1 MASNI
6 LVVDDEESIRQALL
20 GVLGDEG
27 FNVFLAKDGY
37 DALQMVK
44 EKLPDVV
51 LLDIWMQGI
60 DGIEVLKSLK
70 KQYPTLAVIMISG
83 HGTIETAVKATKLG
97 AYDFIEKPL
106 HLDKIIITINH
117 AIKERRLREENIS
130 LKRNMKKRYDLIGES
145 KHIVTTKEQMN
156 RIAPT
161 SSWVLITGENGTGK
175 ELVARNIHLLSKR
188 RKRPFV
194 EVNCAAIP
202 EELIESELFGYEKG
216 SFTGAINMKTG
227 RFDAANGGTIFLDEI
242 GDMSLKTQAKIL
254 RVLQEQSFTRVG
266 GGENLDIDVRVI
278 AATNKD
284 LQQEIAS
291 GRFREDLY
299 FRLNVIPFHVV
310 PLRER
315 KSDIPLFVRH
325 FLSELTLDMGKHTK
339 GLTDKALQLLQDYHW
354 PGNVRELKNLI
365 ERLVIMSPGE
375 NITDSDLPDYI
386 RARDNRSDDNLSNLA
401 SLRKARDNFERDFI
415 LRKLEENRW
424 NISKTANKIGVE
436 RTSLYRKIKSY
447 DISVESR

>member
-70 KQYPTLAVIMISG
+70 KQYPTLPVIMISG

-106 HLDKIIITINH
+106 HLDKIIITISH
-117 AIKERRLREENIS
+117 AIKERKLREENIS
-130 LKRNMKKRYDLIGES
+130 LRRNMKKKYDLIGES
-145 KHIVTTKEQMN
+145 KHIVTIKEQIS

-161 SSWVLITGENGTGK
+161 NSWVLITGENGTGK
-175 ELVARNIHLLSKR
+175 ELVARNIHLSSKR
-188 RKRPFV
+188 RKGRFV

-216 SFTGAINMKTG
+216 SFTGATNMKTG
-227 RFDAANGGTIFLDEI
+227 KFDAADGGTIFLDEI

-266 GGENLDIDVRVI
+266 GGENLEVDVRVI

-284 LQQEIAS
+284 LQQEIAN

-299 FRLNVIPFHVV
+299 FRLNVIPFHVL

-315 KSDIPLFVRH
+315 RTDIPLFVNH
-325 FLSELTLDMGKHTK
+325 FFGELTLDMGKHMK
-339 GLTDKALQLLQDYHW
+339 GVTNKALQLLQDYHW
-354 PGNVRELKNLI
+354 PGNVRELKNII

-386 RARDNRSDDNLSNLA
+386 RVRENKSDDNLINLA
-401 SLRKARDNFERDFI
+401 SLKKARDNFERDFI

-424 NISKTANKIGVE
+424 NISKTANIIGVE

-447 DISVESR
+447 DISVEPR

>member
-37 DALQMVK
+37 DALRMVK

-117 AIKERRLREENIS
+117 AIKERRLHEENIS
-130 LKRNMKKRYDLIGES
+130 LKRNIKKKYNLIGES
-145 KHIVTTKEQMN
+145 DHIATIKEQISK
-156 RIAPT
+156 IAPT
-161 SSWVLITGENGTGK
+161 NSWALITGENGTGK
-175 ELVARNIHLLSKR
+175 ELVARNIHLSSKR
-188 RKRPFV
+188 RKWPFV

-216 SFTGAINMKTG
+216 SFTGATNMKTG
-227 RFDAANGGTIFLDEI
+227 KFDAANGGTIFLDEI

-266 GGENLDIDVRVI
+266 GGENIEVDVRVI
-278 AATNKD
+278 AATNKN
-284 LQQEIAS
+284 LQQEIVN

-299 FRLNVIPFHVV
+299 FRLNVIPFHIL
-310 PLRER
+310 PLRDR
-315 KSDIPLFVRH
+315 RSDIPLFIQH
-325 FLSELTLDMGKHTK
+325 FLSELTLDMGKHSK
-339 GLTDKALQLLQDYHW
+339 GVTDKALQLLQDYNW
-354 PGNVRELKNLI
+354 PGNVRELKNLL
-365 ERLVIMSPGE
+365 ERLIIMSPGE
-375 NITDSDLPDYI
+375 YITDSDLPDYI
-386 RARDNRSDDNLSNLA
+386 RVKDNRSDDNLRSSA
-401 SLRKARDNFERDFI
+401 SLKKARENFEKDFI

-424 NISKTANKIGVE
+424 NISKTANVIGVE

-447 DISVESR
+447 NINVESR